1 MGIATQNED
10 RGSTPQNGDH
20 AAKRGEP
27 ILGDA
32 ARIDRRGFA
41 GLLCGMACVIGI
53 DPGVSGAIVKLTG
66 TLSAPVLQWCHD
78 LPAYAEKTGSGK
90 TRRYIDGPALLKI
103 LKPEKPDLIICERM
117 IAPPGV
123 ASNTAFS
130 MGATMGALQTVF
142 ALHGARARLVVS
154 SVWKRALDC
163 PADKESARLMAGRLL
178 GFEHWPFKRDHNR
191 AEAALIALYGISAFG
206 QKPINHAIAGEGEG
220 E

>member
-1 MGIATQNED
+1 MLPE
-10 RGSTPQNGDH
+10 
-20 AAKRGEP
+20 
-27 ILGDA
+27 L
-32 ARIDRRGFA
+32 RRGIFA
-41 GLLCGMACVIGI
+41 GILCRMAIVIGI
-53 DPGVSGAIVKLTG
+53 DPGVSGAIVKLSG
-66 TLSAPVLQWCHD
+66 TLAAPSLEWCFD
-78 LPAYAEKTGSGK
+78 LPAYAEKTGTGK

-163 PADKESARLMAGRLL
+163 PADKEKARQMAGQLL
-178 GFEHWPFKRDHNR
+178 GFEAWPLKRDHNR
-191 AEAALIALYGISAFG
+191 AEAALIALYGLFSFG
-206 QKPINHAIAGEGEG
+206 TGLD
-220 E
+220 